1 MDSNY
6 LELKLF
12 LNLTN
17 EEIAEVLE
25 KLEEL
30 QDIETFRE
38 LKKEILIK
46 YESQKVLNEDNN
58 FMNNLHDLNK
68 KIVYESINHP
78 LTN

>member
-17 EEIAEVLE
+17 KEIAEVLE
-25 KLEEL
+25 KLEAL

-46 YESQKVLNEDNN
+46 YES
-58 FMNNLHDLNK
+58 K
-68 KIVYESINHP
+68 KAIDEKIIYESINCP
-78 LTN
+78 SYLID

>member
-17 EEIAEVLE
+17 KEIAEVLE
-25 KLEEL
+25 KLEPL

-46 YESQKVLNEDNN
+46 YESKKALKELDFLNA
-58 FMNNLHDLNK
+58 DLVNT
-68 KIVYESINHP
+68 EEP
-78 LTN
+78 F